1 MKNQI
6 STPFYFSFILVLI
19 VAVQWTQVEGECTNI
34 VGPCERCSFVCDA
47 FAAGSK
53 VLGHDCSFNNLC
65 TCTFEEPAKG
75 EPKCDIGLGLCTSDC
90 GNDCCNKK
98 CTSKY
103 PSTGSGSCVN
113 KYGVNYCSCTYK
125 R

>member
-1 MKNQI
+1 MH
-6 STPFYFSFILVLI
+6 TPFYFFFILVLI
-19 VAVQWTQVEGECTNI
+19 VAVQWIQVEGGECTNV
-34 VGPCERCSFVCDA
+34 VGPCEGCSFVCNV

-90 GNDCCNKK
+90 GNDCCKKK

-113 KYGVNYCSCTYK
+113 RYGVNYCSCTYK